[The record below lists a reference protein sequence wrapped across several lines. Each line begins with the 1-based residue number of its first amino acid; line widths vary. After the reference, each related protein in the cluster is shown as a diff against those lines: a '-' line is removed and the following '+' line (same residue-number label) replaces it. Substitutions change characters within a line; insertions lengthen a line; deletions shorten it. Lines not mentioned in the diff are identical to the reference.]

1 MPLSSDPTLLVPYLL
16 QLLGLSRQQI
26 DGLGGG
32 SSSRPHS
39 GLQPAGP
46 PLWPMDIDAPPT
58 PVPAPAVAGGGN
70 AAPPPKPPS
79 AALSFNVTARPFVP
93 AVAAAPPVV
102 QQLQHPSVQRQ
113 GSGGYGNAPDAPKE
127 EARTAAT
134 THTVGAGLDRTNPP
148 PGSSFSA
155 AGRGPA
161 VAAAAGAGA
170 GAAEVP
176 PSSDLSLPAVL
187 QALTADLGPLA
198 EELLREEFEEL
209 FDSVVS
215 PRASPYPCYGFGIMH
230 PSILLCCLTVW

>member
-26 DGLGGG
+26 DGLGG
-32 SSSRPHS
+32 SSISSRQPQN

-46 PLWPMDIDAPPT
+46 PLSLMDIDAPPALAL
-58 PVPAPAVAGGGN
+58 APAAAAGGD
-70 AAPPPKPPS
+70 AAPPKPS

-93 AVAAAPPVV
+93 AAAAAPPVV
-102 QQLQHPSVQRQ
+102 QQLQHPSGQQQ
-113 GSGGYGNAPDAPKE
+113 GGGGYVNAPRQEK
-127 EARTAAT
+127 RTAAT
-134 THTVGAGLDRTNPP
+134 THTYGAGLDQTNSPL
-148 PGSSFSA
+148 GSSSTA

-161 VAAAAGAGA
+161 VAAAAAAGA
-170 GAAEVP
+170 GTEAP
-176 PSSDLSLPAVL
+176 PSADLSLPAVL

-215 PRASPYPCYGFGIMH
+215 PKASPYPCYGFGIMH